1 MLCFTISA
9 SNPKV
14 LTWRLSQVLGRSR
27 EYYWQMLDRQIRAP
41 PPWRPGDG
49 MNIWI
54 CCFWGHDTPVEKNTL
69 PKVGDSNQGPLLVQ
83 FHMSMCTIQDFKLS
97 KCKPV
102 RFHQGSMCAL
112 PLLPDCRFERCPAI
126 MHAAERFMEKRENQD
141 YSGGP
146 NKQVDCRSSHST
158 AVGANQLNDLTVN
171 TRESKSDAPVCN
183 LSISF
188 TKQCPNPWTVI
199 TGNLSHL
206 SWW

>member
-1 MLCFTISA
+1 MGC
-9 SNPKV
+9 
-14 LTWRLSQVLGRSR
+14 LSQVLGRSR

-54 CCFWGHDTPVEKNTL
+54 CCFGGHDTPVEKNTL
-69 PKVGDSNQGPLLVQ
+69 PNVGDLNQGLLLVQ
-83 FHMSMCTIQDFKLS
+83 FHMSTCTIQDFKLS

-102 RFHQGSMCAL
+102 RFHQGSMFAL
-112 PLLPDCRFERCPAI
+112 PLLPDCRWTLPGPHARSWKIHGKERKS
-126 MHAAERFMEKRENQD
+126 RLFWRSQQRSFFR
-141 YSGGP
+141 SG
-146 NKQVDCRSSHST
+146 HST
-158 AVGANQLNDLTVN
+158 AVRANQLNDLTVN

-206 SWW
+206 TWW